1 MFASASFR
9 IRPEAGPALRRPSP
23 KLVPL
28 FLTALISA
36 CVTPKSLELPEL
48 SDWENRQDVLVGVD
62 EWEFAGRI
70 GVSAGDEGFN
80 GQLRWRQ
87 DGVVFRARINGPLG
101 IGTVFINGDRR
112 KITVTDRNGA
122 VTELHDA
129 EVELRQMYGWT
140 IPVTSLRS
148 GRWEYPIRPAPQKQS
163 LARTASSRSC
173 ASKTGRSTL
182 RNTGRAVDSSC
193 RTDSPRLMMTLKCAW
208 SSITGCFVSWVSAV
222 QTPQIIVD
230 SIGCAPH
237 NCAHCTTWE
246 RANFAGSGAEG
257 A

>member
-9 IRPEAGPALRRPSP
+9 IRPEAGPVLRRPSP

-112 KITVTDRNGA
+112 KITVTDRNGDI
-122 VTELHDA
+122 TELHDA

-140 IPVTSLRS
+140 IPVTSLRFWALGIPDPGS
-148 GRWEYPIRPAPQKQS
+148 PAETEFGEDGQLSKLRQQNWEVDITQYREGGGQLMPRR
-163 LARTASSRSC
+163 LTAVNDDV
-173 ASKTGRSTL
+173 K
-182 RNTGRAVDSSC
+182 V
-193 RTDSPRLMMTLKCAW
+193 RLV
-208 SSITGCFVSWVSAV
+208 IDNWVF
-222 QTPQIIVD
+222 
-230 SIGCAPH
+230 
-237 NCAHCTTWE
+237 
-246 RANFAGSGAEG
+246 R
-257 A
+257 